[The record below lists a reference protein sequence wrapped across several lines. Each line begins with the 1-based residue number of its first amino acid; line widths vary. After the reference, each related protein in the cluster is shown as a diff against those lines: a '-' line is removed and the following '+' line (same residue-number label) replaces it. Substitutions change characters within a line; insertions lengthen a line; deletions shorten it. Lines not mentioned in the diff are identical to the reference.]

1 MVSRRCGWGRTFNVW
16 NLCLRFENGEL
27 GLRRWFWNRLSAPWT
42 CLFRQLNIVHGAN
55 QREPR
60 ALFSVKNDGH
70 QSRGDVCILHQY
82 AFNDQPGAIDLGII
96 LRLCLVSSDTREE
109 ALKQS
114 RECRRCL
121 GWLGLPISMSIDAAW
136 RAIKQVGAGL
146 EGGGGAEC
154 VAGIP
159 KYVQAS

>member
-1 MVSRRCGWGRTFNVW
+1 MSFDS
-16 NLCLRFENGEL
+16 GEEA
-27 GLRRWFWNRLSAPWT
+27 S
-42 CLFRQLNIVHGAN
+42 
-55 QREPR
+55 
-60 ALFSVKNDGH
+60 
-70 QSRGDVCILHQY
+70 ILH
-82 AFNDQPGAIDLGII
+82 
-96 LRLCLVSSDTREE
+96 
-109 ALKQS
+109 S

-146 EGGGGAEC
+146 EGGGVQEC